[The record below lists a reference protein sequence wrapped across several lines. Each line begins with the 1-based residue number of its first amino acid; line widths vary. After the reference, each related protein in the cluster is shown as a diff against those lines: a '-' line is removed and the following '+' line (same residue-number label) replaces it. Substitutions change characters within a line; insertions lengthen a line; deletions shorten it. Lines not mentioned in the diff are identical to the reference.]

1 MTLEITPVRGARDL
15 EAFIRL
21 PESLYK
27 NDPTFIPMLR
37 SSERKMLDPKRNPF
51 YQRTESRHFLLSN
64 DRGPIG
70 RISAFVNRGHNEF
83 HGEKTGF
90 WGYFECPNDPQAAQL
105 LLGAAEAWV
114 RQLGMNRIRGPVN
127 PSMNDPCGLLVE
139 GFDSCPYV
147 LMTYNPK
154 YYGDLVEGQGHRKS
168 MDLLAYHLDDVSL
181 LREKIDRVAQRVRER
196 ADIRIRPVDL
206 SRFDD
211 ELAIV
216 KDVYNN
222 GWEKTWGFLPMTDA
236 EIQFTANDLKA
247 IILPEYAY
255 IAEID
260 RKPVGF
266 SLALPDINHV
276 LKKANGSLLPFS
288 WWGFLKFNLRK
299 IPTFRLFAL
308 GVKREYQQ
316 LGLGPLF
323 YQKYIEEGLKRGIRS
338 AELSWIL
345 ENNDLMNRPIQR
357 MGGKV
362 YKKYRMYDRSL

>member
-1 MTLEITPVRGARDL
+1 MNLSTVSTAEYMDR
-15 EAFIRL
+15 FIRL
-21 PESLYK
+21 PWSIYAA
-27 NDPTFIPMLR
+27 DPFWVPPLIDA
-37 SSERKMLDPKRNPF
+37 ERKMLDPKRNPF

-64 DRGPIG
+64 GKGPIG

-83 HGEKTGF
+83 HAEKTGF
-90 WGYFECPNDPQAAQL
+90 WGYFESPNDPQAAQL
-105 LLGAAEAWV
+105 LFGAAEAWV
-114 RQLGMNRIRGPVN
+114 RELGMNRIRGPVN
-127 PSMNDPCGLLVE
+127 PSMNDPCGLLVD
-139 GFDSCPYV
+139 GFDSAPYV

-154 YYGDLVEGQGHRKS
+154 YYGDLVEGLGHRKS

-181 LREKIDRVAQRVRER
+181 QRDKIDRVAQRVRER
-196 ADIRIRPVDL
+196 ADVRIRPVDL

-216 KDVYNN
+216 KDIYNN
-222 GWEKTWGFLPMTDA
+222 GWEKTWGFLPMTDG

-255 IAEID
+255 IAEVD
-260 RKPVGF
+260 HKPIGF
-266 SLALPDINHV
+266 SLALPDINQV

-299 IPTFRLFAL
+299 IPTIRLFAL
-308 GVKREYQQ
+308 GVKREYQK

-323 YQKYIEEGLKRGIRS
+323 YQKYIEEGLKRGVRT

-362 YKKYRMYDRSL
+362 YKTYRMYDRSL